1 MFLHF
6 LKLEWKAFTRSASMG
21 QEIAMRIFMGFLG
34 LYFLV
39 SCLALGVGLY
49 PILHKLI
56 PDQKPIHLVNSVVLL
71 WILMELALRFFM
83 QTLPTMNIKPLMV
96 LPVKRQTSIH
106 FVLIKSIYSFY
117 NTLSPLIF
125 VPFAFICVQKGD
137 ISLSQALGWMIAV
150 TGILLT
156 VNFINFLLKKK
167 FADDIKGLLP
177 YLLVVLIL
185 FGLEYF
191 KIFSSS
197 RVVAKGM
204 ELVLQYPLLAIL
216 PLLTAAGLYFWNF
229 HTLKTKFYLDASLK
243 TKTQEARAINLSW
256 ADRFG
261 SLAPFIKLDLKMII
275 RNKRPRATVI
285 MSAIFL
291 AYGLLFYTNKV
302 YNDIPAFLVFV
313 GVFMTGIFM
322 INFGQFIPAWDSG
335 YYSLMMAQNIPLR
348 EYLRSKAGLMYL
360 SIVILFLGTLPYAY
374 FGIHVV
380 LLNLA
385 AALYNAG
392 INIPVLLF
400 AGSFNKKRI
409 DLEKSVFMNYQGTGA
424 TQWIMA
430 LPTMI
435 APILIWYIA
444 YKLGN
449 PTIANLVLGGI
460 GLAGLLFQ
468 GPISN
473 FIALAYKERKYRT
486 IEGFKQQAS

>member
-1 MFLHF
+1 
-6 LKLEWKAFTRSASMG
+6 
-21 QEIAMRIFMGFLG
+21 MRIFMGFIG
-34 LYFLV
+34 LYMLA
-39 SCLALGVGLY
+39 SCLALGFGLY
-49 PILHKLI
+49 PILQKVL
-56 PDQKPIHLVNSVVLL
+56 PDQKPMQVVNGFVLL
-71 WILMELALRFFM
+71 WIVMELAMRFFM

-96 LPVKRQTSIH
+96 VPVKRQSIIH
-106 FVLIKSIYSFY
+106 FALIKSIYSFY
-117 NTLSPLIF
+117 NTLGLLIF
-125 VPFAFICVQKGD
+125 VPFALICVKKVD
-137 ISLSQALGWMIAV
+137 LDASQATAWIVAV

-156 VNFINFLLKKK
+156 VNFTNFLLKKK

-177 YLLVVLIL
+177 YLLVVLVL

-197 RVVAKGM
+197 EMVARGM
-204 ELVLQYPLLAIL
+204 ELILQQPFLAIVPVL
-216 PLLTAAGLYFWNF
+216 AAAGLYFWNF
-229 HTLKTKFYLDASLK
+229 LTLKKKFYLDASLK
-243 TKTQEARAINLSW
+243 AKTQEARAINLSW

-261 SLAPFIKLDLKMII
+261 SLAPFIKLDMKMIL
-275 RNKRPRATVI
+275 RNKRPRATVV
-285 MSAIFL
+285 MSVLLL
-291 AYGLLFYTNKV
+291 AYGLIFYTNKT
-302 YNDIPAFLVFV
+302 YSSDMPAFLVFV

-360 SIVILFLGTLPYAY
+360 SIVILFLGTLPYVY
-374 FGIHVV
+374 FGVHIVF
-380 LLNLA
+380 LNLA

-424 TQWIMA
+424 TQWILA
-430 LPTMI
+430 LPTML

-444 YKLGN
+444 YKAGN
-449 PTIANLVLGGI
+449 QLIANLVLGGI
-460 GLAGLLFQ
+460 GLAGLVFN
-468 GPISN
+468 GRISD
-473 FIALAYKERKYRT
+473 FIARAYKERKYRT